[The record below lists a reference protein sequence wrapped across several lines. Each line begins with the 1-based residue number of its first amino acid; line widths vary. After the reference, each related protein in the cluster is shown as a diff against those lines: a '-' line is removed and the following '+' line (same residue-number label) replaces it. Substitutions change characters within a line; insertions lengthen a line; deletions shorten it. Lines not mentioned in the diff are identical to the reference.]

1 MTGKEMNIV
10 NEPFL
15 RYHDLTQEFVE
26 SLSPRDAER
35 VVIGLIAERARV
47 KAGGIILSWS
57 EFNENPD
64 PLVNRLLAKILVAQ
78 IDPSLLEGIS
88 ASEIAVLSIE
98 NSAGY
103 LASEVTHELARQLKL
118 SKPPR
123 IIRARKAENGK
134 KPSPAMG
141 ELAAWVNVHPITSGG
156 EGRTLVA
163 SMGDKDDLKQIKVLI
178 PVDDFRAT
186 GSSLNGG
193 ITLGLGLLAQ
203 AGVDTSTILVL
214 PMSGLGKPEQE
225 TPVSGA
231 SNRAFPV
238 LTAVNV
244 HFWADRDL
252 GKALVSANGFAPHVM
267 HNAHVSDFSS

>member
-1 MTGKEMNIV
+1 MIQPESGIIREPHIHFHDVTKELVDQCDAREAEKIV
-10 NEPFL
+10 
-15 RYHDLTQEFVE
+15 V
-26 SLSPRDAER
+26 
-35 VVIGLIAERARV
+35 GLIAERARV
-47 KAGGIILSWS
+47 KEGGIILSWS

-78 IDPSLLEGIS
+78 IDPKFLEGVT
-88 ASEIAVLSIE
+88 AAEIAVLSIE

-123 IIRARKAENGK
+123 IIRARKAEGGK

-141 ELAAWVNVHPITSGG
+141 GHTAWVDVHPITSGG
-156 EGRTLVA
+156 QPRTLVA
-163 SMGDKDDLKQIKVLI
+163 SMADTDDLKNIKVLI

-193 ITLGLGLLAQ
+193 VNLGLGLLEQ
-203 AGVDTSTILVL
+203 AGVDISTILVL
-214 PMSGLGKPEQE
+214 PMAGLGKPEQE
-225 TPVSGA
+225 RAIHS
-231 SNRAFPV
+231 SNHRAFTV
-238 LTAVNV
+238 MTAVNV

-252 GKALVSANGFAPHVM
+252 GHALVQANGFPPHIM
-267 HNAHVSDFSS
+267 HNASVADFSS